1 MFDITMLM
9 TVLAPIG
16 GIESALVPLARELQA
31 QGHRV
36 RIYVVRRPTLPNQN
50 VASLTAA
57 GIPILSAPPWL
68 VRLIDLV
75 RGRRLALIAAGLTLL
90 SPLLALRQF
99 ELFHRIAEETGSLIA
114 TGHHKDDQVET
125 VLLHILRGTGV
136 QGLAGMQPDGPILRP
151 LLCVTKEEIL
161 HFLEQEGIPWVL
173 DESNLETG
181 YFIANE

>member
-68 VRLIDLV
+68 VRLTDLV

-90 SPLLALRQF
+90 SPLLAL
-99 ELFHRIAEETGSLIA
+99 
-114 TGHHKDDQVET
+114 
-125 VLLHILRGTGV
+125 
-136 QGLAGMQPDGPILRP
+136 LALAD
-151 LLCVTKEEIL
+151 
-161 HFLEQEGIPWVL
+161 
-173 DESNLETG
+173 
-181 YFIANE
+181 A